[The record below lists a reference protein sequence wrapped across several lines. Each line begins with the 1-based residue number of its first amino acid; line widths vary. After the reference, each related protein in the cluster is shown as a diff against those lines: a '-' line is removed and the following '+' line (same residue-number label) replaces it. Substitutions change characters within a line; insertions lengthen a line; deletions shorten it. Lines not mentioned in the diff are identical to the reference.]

1 MLVRRQ
7 IAPPLRWRT
16 ALTSSESS
24 KLFRFCSTPE
34 NRPPLA
40 GAEET
45 SLSPR
50 RKTPKP
56 DGIYSLSPSLFLLP
70 HQLTALPPI
79 VTCRG
84 RLGVSQSEFGIRVWV
99 ERPSQGPNSLAYAEE
114 FL

>member
-7 IAPPLRWRT
+7 IAPPLSGGERP
-16 ALTSSESS
+16 SPHSESS
-24 KLFRFCSTPE
+24 KFSGSVVRLKIA
-34 NRPPLA
+34 PLA